1 MSEID
6 RYETLFGPMF
16 HHADDE
22 VIGRSLREY
31 GQWAIDE
38 IALIAHIMRGEAPGD
53 FIDLGANVGT
63 HTVGIATLFPDV
75 EVFSFEANPRTHQLL
90 CTNVIA
96 NGLTNANLFN
106 YLVSDVSAI
115 SRVVTNIADMGKNL
129 GAVGFQVVPVE
140 TSVGQVLLQASVDDV
155 YAADRSAACIKVDV
169 CGMELKALRGAR
181 RTLETS
187 RPAIYFENGARADA
201 GPLFDD
207 LKSLGYETFW
217 HINFP
222 FDEQN
227 FRGNATNVFG
237 GSVEIATLCVHR
249 DSVMAAEARSTLPPT
264 DRPIDQHV
272 WYQCVASNAL
282 LRSALKD
289 NFRRNDRAAWLRSEL
304 LDRRTGALDVAAPV
318 PVEAAAARAMPSFA
332 EIRRATLL
340 DIPGDALRPLLAPY
354 ITAAPLDEE
363 AYLQRYPDVAE
374 AVATQ
379 RIESAREHY
388 VIAGYFEGRRA

>member
-16 HHADDE
+16 HYADDE
-22 VIGRSLREY
+22 VIGRSLRQY

-38 IALIAHIMRGEAPGD
+38 IALIAHVMRSEPSGD

-63 HTVGIATLFPDV
+63 HTIGIATLFPAI
-75 EVFSFEANPRTHQLL
+75 EVFAFEANPRTHQLL
-90 CTNVIA
+90 CTNATA
-96 NGLTNANLFN
+96 NGLTNASLFN
-106 YLVSDVSAI
+106 YLIGDVSAI
-115 SRVVTNIADMGKNL
+115 SRVVTNMADIGKNL

-140 TSVGQVLLQASVDDV
+140 MRAGQLLLQVSLDNIYPA
-155 YAADRSAACIKVDV
+155 YRSAAFVKIDV
-169 CGMELKALRGAR
+169 GGMELKALRGAR
-181 RTLETS
+181 ATLERS
-187 RPAIYFENGARADA
+187 SPAIYFENGVRADA

-207 LKSLGYETFW
+207 LATLGYETFW

-227 FRGNATNVFG
+227 FRGDTVNVFG
-237 GSVEIATLCVHR
+237 GSVEIGTLCVHR
-249 DSVMAAEARSTLPPT
+249 GSPMAAEMRSSLTAT
-264 DRPIDQHV
+264 SRPIDEHA
-272 WYQCVASNAL
+272 WYQCVALNAR
-282 LRSALKD
+282 LRESLRAS
-289 NFRRNDRAAWLRSEL
+289 FRRNDRAAWLRSEL
-304 LDRRTGALDVAAPV
+304 LERRPAAPPNV
-318 PVEAAAARAMPSFA
+318 VAPDAARPMPSFA

-340 DIPGDALRPLLAPY
+340 DIPGDLLRPLLHPY
-354 ITAAPLDEE
+354 IAAAPLNEE

-379 RIESAREHY
+379 RFKSALEHY